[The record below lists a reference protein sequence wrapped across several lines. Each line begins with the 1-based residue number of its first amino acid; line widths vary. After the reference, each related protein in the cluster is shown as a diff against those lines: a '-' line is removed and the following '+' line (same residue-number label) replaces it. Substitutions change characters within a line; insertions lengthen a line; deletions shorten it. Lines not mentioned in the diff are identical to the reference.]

1 MIQPNDAQISRR
13 DLMKTTGQVAAAATL
28 SSLIVPGAYAAQKS
42 AVQVA
47 LVGCGGRGTGAADQ
61 ALQNASGPTRL
72 VAMADVFEGKMDTS
86 YKTLKGRNEEIVD
99 VPEDRKF
106 IGFDAYK
113 HAMDALNPG
122 DVVIL
127 TTPPAFRWVQFTY
140 AIEKGLNVFMEKP
153 VCTDG
158 PAARRMLEL
167 NEKAKAKNL
176 KVGVGLMCR
185 HSLARGELFDRI
197 QNGELG
203 DINLLRA
210 YRCAGPTASAFSNKN
225 PGEMSDL
232 MYQISRFHSFLWLSG
247 GGFSDFLIHNIDEC
261 CWMKNDFPV
270 EAKGFGG
277 RHYRG
282 DYIDQNFDSYS
293 TEYTFA
299 DGSKMIMEGR
309 TMSGCHNEFA
319 TYVHGS
325 KNSAVCSASGHL
337 NPKTAIYKGQKIGD
351 RDSIVW
357 KYPDR
362 EPNPYQVEWDRLI
375 AAIMNDTPHNEV
387 ERGVKSSLVTA
398 MGRMA
403 CHTGKVVT
411 YDQALNHEFPLAEGL
426 TELTLESESPV
437 PAYADGTYPVP
448 EPGIVTDREY
458 KYREV

>member
-176 KVGVGLMCR
+176 KVGVGLM
-185 HSLARGELFDRI
+185 
-197 QNGELG
+197 
-203 DINLLRA
+203 
-210 YRCAGPTASAFSNKN
+210 
-225 PGEMSDL
+225 
-232 MYQISRFHSFLWLSG
+232 
-247 GGFSDFLIHNIDEC
+247 
-261 CWMKNDFPV
+261 
-270 EAKGFGG
+270 
-277 RHYRG
+277 
-282 DYIDQNFDSYS
+282 
-293 TEYTFA
+293 
-299 DGSKMIMEGR
+299 
-309 TMSGCHNEFA
+309 
-319 TYVHGS
+319 
-325 KNSAVCSASGHL
+325 
-337 NPKTAIYKGQKIGD
+337 
-351 RDSIVW
+351 
-357 KYPDR
+357 
-362 EPNPYQVEWDRLI
+362 
-375 AAIMNDTPHNEV
+375 
-387 ERGVKSSLVTA
+387 
-398 MGRMA
+398 
-403 CHTGKVVT
+403 
-411 YDQALNHEFPLAEGL
+411 
-426 TELTLESESPV
+426 
-437 PAYADGTYPVP
+437 
-448 EPGIVTDREY
+448 
-458 KYREV
+458 